1 VSGCWSTAH
10 GRLIWRGALS
20 SIDVIGCRLAH
31 SPTSVLDV
39 CGQSGG
45 CLCVVVS
52 VGSMFCAEAGV
63 AVPRLSGSFR
73 SWSDCV
79 VG

>member
-1 VSGCWSTAH
+1 VLT
-10 GRLIWRGALS
+10 IE
-20 SIDVIGCRLAH
+20 VIGWMLAH
-31 SPTSVLDV
+31 PPTSLVNM
-39 CGQSGG
+39 CAQSGD

-52 VGSMFCAEAGV
+52 VGSMCCAEAGV
-63 AVPRLSGSFR
+63 AVPRLSGSLR